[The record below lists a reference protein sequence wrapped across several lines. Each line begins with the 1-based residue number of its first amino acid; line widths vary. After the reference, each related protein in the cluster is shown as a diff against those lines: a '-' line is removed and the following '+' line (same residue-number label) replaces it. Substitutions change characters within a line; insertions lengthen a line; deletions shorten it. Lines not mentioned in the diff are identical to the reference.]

1 MSNQY
6 MKNPE
11 LDGEPFIFEGNSV
24 GVLLLH
30 GFTATTAEVRYL
42 AERLREKGYTVSA
55 PLLPGHGTHPDDLNQ
70 TKWLAWYEAAEASY
84 LDLRQRC
91 ERVFIGGESMGGLL
105 ALLIASR
112 YAKVDGVMLFAP
124 ALEIPQLS
132 LVPLLQ
138 HFKKYQ
144 PKHYKEDNLAWK
156 GYNVYPLKGLAQLVK
171 LQKVVKKELPQVT
184 QPTLIFMG
192 KLDTSVPLSVGEK
205 IYDGIESN
213 HKELINLENSP
224 HVMLLAE
231 EKDLIS
237 QQVGEFIEDILSSP
251 TEE

>member
-1 MSNQY
+1 M
-6 MKNPE
+6 
-11 LDGEPFIFEGNSV
+11 
-24 GVLLLH
+24 
-30 GFTATTAEVRYL
+30 
-42 AERLREKGYTVSA
+42 
-55 PLLPGHGTHPDDLNQ
+55 
-70 TKWLAWYEAAEASY
+70 
-84 LDLRQRC
+84 
-91 ERVFIGGESMGGLL
+91 
-105 ALLIASR
+105 LIASR